1 MTEENAIKMLRGM
14 KSDNLNLNDLYTSDK
29 YEALDMAIKVIE
41 KDMPKAPKKR
51 DTPRYGMG
59 YDYYDWCCPSC
70 GKFLAYECDSE
81 REKIHH
87 CRCGQR
93 LKWKEREE

>member
-1 MTEENAIKMLRGM
+1 MEIKEAIKNIKEHCYFNGLAPGV
-14 KSDNLNLNDLYTSDK
+14 K
-29 YEALDMAIKVIE
+29 EALDMAIKALE
-41 KDMPKAPKKR
+41 KDTPKAPKKS

-93 LKWKEREE
+93 LKWEEGEK